1 MTNGRL
7 LPIPQQKLTK
17 PLFLMNYDFL
27 MYSHL
32 ITVVPCVFL
41 GAYVLLA
48 KKGTGIH
55 RFLGKIYMVL
65 MLITALITLFM
76 PAMVGPQVLNHFG
89 WIHLFSFLTIWTVPT
104 AYTAIRKGN
113 VRAHKRKMVLLY
125 FGAILIAGGFTFAP
139 GRYLNELFFG

>member
-1 MTNGRL
+1 MS
-7 LPIPQQKLTK
+7 
-17 PLFLMNYDFL
+17 YDVL

-32 ITVVPCVFL
+32 VTVVPCVFL

-48 KKGTGIH
+48 KKGTAVH
-55 RFLGKIYMVL
+55 RTLGKLYMVL
-65 MLITALITLFM
+65 MLITGLITLFM
-76 PAMVGPQVLNHFG
+76 PALVGPQFFGHFG
-89 WIHLFSFLTIWTVPT
+89 WIHLFSFLTIYTVPT

-125 FGAILIAGGFTFAP
+125 IGAIMIAGGFTFAP

>member
-1 MTNGRL
+1 
-7 LPIPQQKLTK
+7 
-17 PLFLMNYDFL
+17 MNYAIL
-27 MYSHL
+27 MYAHL

-48 KKGTGIH
+48 KKGTSVH
-55 RFLGKIYMVL
+55 RFLGKIYMIL
-65 MLITALITLFM
+65 MLITGLITLFM
-76 PAMVGPQVLNHFG
+76 PALVGPQFLGHFG
-89 WIHLFSFLTIWTVPT
+89 WIHLFSFLTIYTVPT

-125 FGAILIAGGFTFAP
+125 IGAILIAGGFTFAP